1 MRMASCFVL
10 LLGCGE
16 AASVDGG
23 VVDAAIAISDAGA
36 FDGGAPSDAGGLDA
50 SGSDAG
56 ACVPSGGSATT
67 EGYCQQIMLSV
78 LRFDDAS
85 PSLFATGITTS
96 TGEGCAAIDR
106 VDILHADGRPIQT
119 LDESLTGSSYFRA
132 RASTVAPEIAA
143 LCDREEGRFD
153 PFAVEVHG
161 RVDGGTFVARCG
173 AEEFGSGWPPDLVVT
188 CHENLPTGPTY
199 MGNGMVQSTGMF
211 TSASV
216 SFMYPNLDGITI
228 DDVAGDARV
237 VPGTWGF
244 GSVPIAPFET
254 TGWTTSVGFPTS
266 AEEFVLVQ
274 LFASS
279 DPLGEDVCPVPVTM
293 PMPGDPP
300 PPVFLLGVHGT
311 AGGRAFTSEA
321 LISSCYRVVTASP

>member
-1 MRMASCFVL
+1 MRMASFLVL
-10 LLGCGE
+10 VLGCGE
-16 AASVDGG
+16 PAGVDGG
-23 VVDAAIAISDAGA
+23 LVDADVIDAGATGSDAGA
-36 FDGGAPSDAGGLDA
+36 PIDA
-50 SGSDAG
+50 STGDAG
-56 ACVPSGGSATT
+56 ACVPTAGSATT
-67 EGYCQQIMLSV
+67 EGYCQQVMLSV

-85 PSLFATGITTS
+85 PSLFATGVTTS
-96 TGEGCAAIDR
+96 IGEGCAEIDR
-106 VDILHADGRPIQT
+106 VDILHADGTHVQT
-119 LDESLTGSSYFRA
+119 LDEDRFGTGYFRA

-143 LCDREEGRFD
+143 LCDGEDGRFD
-153 PFAVEVHG
+153 PFSVEVRG

-173 AEEFGSGWPPDLVVT
+173 AQEFGSGWPPQLVVT
-188 CHENLPTGPTY
+188 CHQNLPTGPIY

-211 TSASV
+211 TSASL
-216 SFMYPNLDGITI
+216 SFMYPNIDGITI

-244 GSVPIAPFET
+244 GSEPIAPFDT

-266 AEEFVLVQ
+266 AEEHVLVQ

-279 DPLGEDVCPVPVTM
+279 DPLGSDVCPVPPAM

-311 AGGRAFTSEA
+311 ADGRAFTSEA
-321 LISSCYRVVTASP
+321 LISYCHRIVSSGP